1 MSTPLHIG
9 FIPLV
14 DAAALIVAVDKGF
27 TAAEGLD
34 VTLAREVSWSNVRDK
49 LNIGLFDAAH
59 LLAPVAIA
67 SSLGLGHVRVPI
79 VAPFNLGLNGNAIT
93 VSPALHAALMAKIDG
108 DPFDPMATALA
119 LARVV
124 AARRK
129 SGAEPLT
136 FGMTFPFSTHN
147 YQLRF
152 WMAAGGVDPD
162 EDVHLV
168 VLPPPFMVDSLAHG
182 QVDAFCVGAPWNS
195 IAVDRGVGHILHFA
209 SDILVRAAEKV
220 LAVRQSWSE
229 KNHEVLAGLIR
240 AAFLAAEFIEQ
251 PQNRAEVAHILA
263 QPERIGVDAD
273 VILRTLDGRLR
284 IAPDGTIRESSRY
297 LVVGREGAARPDP
310 VQAAWLYAQM
320 ARWGQ
325 AAINSEALETAK
337 AVFRPDLYDAA
348 MGPRRD
354 ADRALSGS
362 VQAFAGPRFEPN
374 DIGQYLA
381 SFSIPARR
389 NHSAD

>member
-1 MSTPLHIG
+1 MTKPLRIG

-27 TAAEGLD
+27 AAAEGLD
-34 VTLAREVSWSNVRDK
+34 VTLVREVSWSNVRDK

-67 SSLGLGHVRVPI
+67 SSLGLGHVKVPI
-79 VAPFNLGLNGNAIT
+79 AAPFNLGLNGNAIT
-93 VSPALHAALMAKIDG
+93 VSPTLHAAIMSEIDG
-108 DPFDPMATALA
+108 DPFNPMATALA
-119 LARVV
+119 LSRVV

-129 SGAEPLT
+129 SAAEPLT

-162 EDVHLV
+162 EDVRLV
-168 VLPPPFMVDSLAHG
+168 VLPPPYMVDSLANG

-195 IAVDRGVGHILHFA
+195 VAVDLGVGHILHFV

-220 LAVRQSWSE
+220 LAIRQNWSE
-229 KNHEVLAGLIR
+229 KNPELVAALIR
-240 AAFLAAEFIEQ
+240 AAFRAAEFIED
-251 PQNRAEVAHILA
+251 PQNRTEAARLLA

-273 VILRTLDGRLR
+273 VIQRTLDGRLK
-284 IAPDGTIRESSRY
+284 ISPDGTMRESSRY
-297 LVVGREGAARPDP
+297 LLVGREGAARPDP
-310 VQAAWLYAQM
+310 VQAVWLYAQM
-320 ARWGQ
+320 LRWGQ
-325 AAINSEALETAK
+325 ATISPDALKIAR

-348 MGPRRD
+348 LGLRGE
-354 ADRALSGS
+354 ADRGALGS
-362 VQAFAGPRFEPN
+362 VGAFAGPAFDPA
-374 DIGQYLA
+374 DLAGYLA
-381 SFSIPARR
+381 SFKVFRR
-389 NHSAD
+389 AP